1 MMEYG
6 VNRWLLLLVF
16 GVWANGWTPVRGDEE
31 LSPEE
36 KSAGFQSLFNGKDL
50 SGFTEV
56 QGRPGAFWVE
66 EGVLCGT
73 REGLKAYWLSTEKKY
88 ADFELR
94 LDYML
99 TPGGNSGIFIRVPHH
114 RPRTSVVG
122 MEIQL
127 LDDGGKEGVPTSKDT
142 GAIYRVAAAKK
153 FAARPANEWNSLIV
167 RCEGD
172 RIQVTLNGEL
182 INDFDM
188 ASDEQTKNRPREGFI
203 GLSAHTDV
211 VKFRRIRIK
220 EIGDAG
226 GGRS

>member
-1 MMEYG
+1 MRTM
-6 VNRWLLLLVF
+6 
-16 GVWANGWTPVRGDEE
+16 NGHCLIGWVLTMLATTGIVRGEVT

-36 KSAGFQSLFNGKDL
+36 EKEGFHLLFNGEDL
-50 SGFTEV
+50 TGFVEV
-56 QGRPGAFWVE
+56 QGRPGAFTVE
-66 EGVLCGT
+66 DGVLCGT
-73 REGLKAYWLSTEKKY
+73 REGLKAYWLSTAKKY
-88 ADFELR
+88 GDFELR
-94 LDYML
+94 LEYML

-127 LDDGGKEGVPTSKDT
+127 LDDGAKTGTPTSKDT
-142 GAIYRVAAAKK
+142 GAIYRVQGSTKFVAK
-153 FAARPANEWNSLIV
+153 PAGEWNQFAV

-188 ASDEQTKNRPREGFI
+188 SSNEQTKNRPREGYI

-211 VKFRRIRIK
+211 VKFRHVRIK
-220 EIGDAG
+220 ELKEA
-226 GGRS
+226 SEES